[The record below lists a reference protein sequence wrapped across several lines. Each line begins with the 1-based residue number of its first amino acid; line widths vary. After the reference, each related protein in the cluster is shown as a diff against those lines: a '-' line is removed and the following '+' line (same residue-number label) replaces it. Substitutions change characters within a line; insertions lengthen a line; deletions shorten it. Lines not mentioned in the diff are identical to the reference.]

1 MVTVGCISKVGTGNI
16 IYGKGHAARPV
27 GNTAFAH
34 IALAVA
40 PGGTGGRA
48 AGAIAPVATDRGVRH
63 WVMIGIMY
71 GDRYGSG
78 PLTAL
83 FGSCSIQVADVHRA

>member
-1 MVTVGCISKVGTGNI
+1 MVAGGGVSKVGTGNV
-16 IYGKGHAARPV
+16 IYSKGHAARPIR
-27 GNTAFAH
+27 NTAFAH

-40 PGGTGGRA
+40 PGSTGGRA
-48 AGAIAPVATDRGVRH
+48 AGAIAPVATDRGVGH